1 LHSGVWATAVWDSA
15 QIATSTA
22 KNLISTPFVA
32 NGTGHE
38 MLRSIE
44 RDRQKWKPV
53 LRDKRPRLSRDRA
66 LIFLKERMIF
76 SPNRSLFG
84 GSCVTEPRLFSHIKV
99 FARFVEQNAHNRAS
113 CPSVNSEHGQ
123 SEGAS
128 VVGSVIVKQGVAP
141 GGFIPRSRDAHKV
154 GP

>member
-38 MLRSIE
+38 MFALYRARSAKVEAGFAGQTPSFVPRSRSNLFE
-44 RDRQKWKPV
+44 RADDLFVKP
-53 LRDKRPRLSRDRA
+53 LTLC
-66 LIFLKERMIF
+66 
-76 SPNRSLFG
+76 
-84 GSCVTEPRLFSHIKV
+84 GSCATEPRLFSHIKV

-113 CPSVNSEHGQ
+113 CPSVNPERGQ
-123 SEGAS
+123 SEGAG

-141 GGFIPRSRDAHKV
+141 GGFIPGSRDAHKV